1 MQRVTSYR
9 QQKINE
15 YRACSPIRSP
25 MKSPMRGVS
34 PLRNLPYGRQQAPMS
49 PIRVRKFQRS
59 VTPTKGRANHRVQLA
74 KSPHNAL
81 EKLDT
86 NLMERT
92 IKNGI
97 GLFQQL
103 ANQHKIGSEK
113 KENKL
118 ASQNTTPFEYS

>member
-1 MQRVTSYR
+1 MQ
-9 QQKINE
+9 
-15 YRACSPIRSP
+15 
-25 MKSPMRGVS
+25 
-34 PLRNLPYGRQQAPMS
+34 
-49 PIRVRKFQRS
+49 
-59 VTPTKGRANHRVQLA
+59 
-74 KSPHNAL
+74 
-81 EKLDT
+81 KLDT

-118 ASQNTTPFEYS
+118 ASQNTTPFEYSQKKKEFFGNYPKNSFTALIQNVREI